1 MAPFLAFLKKE
12 FTEQARTGKLALLMI
27 ISCLFGIMNPAV
39 AKLTPWLMEQMSSQ
53 LAQTGIQFQEIHID
67 ALTSWAQFFKN
78 MPLVLL
84 TFLLL
89 FSNTL
94 TAEFQKGTL
103 VHMVTKGLARWKIL
117 AAKAC
122 MMATLWTAGY
132 WASFAITYAYNAY
145 FWDNRVA
152 AHLLF
157 AACCFYLSG
166 LWLISIIL
174 PASVYLRSGTAV
186 LLAAGAAYLGAYIL
200 SLFAGLTY
208 YSPVHLM
215 DAGGLLA
222 GAGVPADFGAAA
234 VCAIV
239 LASTHMAMAISI
251 PHISPYSAHTKSGSN
266 SSPTTAHTFVKE
278 EIYEANR
285 KR

>member
-12 FTEQARTGKLALLMI
+12 FTEQARTGRLGLLMA
-27 ISCLFGIMNPAV
+27 ISCLIGIMNPAV

-53 LAQTGIQFQEIHID
+53 LSLTGIQFQETHID

-89 FSNTL
+89 FSSTL

-103 VHMVTKGLARWKIL
+103 VHIVTKGLARWKIL

-122 MMATLWTAGY
+122 MMAVLWTAGY

-145 FWDNRVA
+145 FWDNCTA

-166 LWLISIIL
+166 LWLISMIL
-174 PASVYLRSGTAV
+174 PTSVYLRSGTAA
-186 LLAAGAAYLGAYIL
+186 LLATGAVYLAAYFL
-200 SLFAGLTY
+200 SLFARLKY

-215 DAGGLLA
+215 NAGSLLA
-222 GAGVPADFGAAA
+222 GAGTPADFWPAA

-239 LASTHMAMAISI
+239 LATVHMAMAITT
-251 PHISPYSAHTKSGSN
+251 PHKY
-266 SSPTTAHTFVKE
+266 
-278 EIYEANR
+278 
-285 KR
+285 